1 MRTSNVSYLVK
12 KGISSVWK
20 NFIMS
25 FASFSIMMVCLLQI
39 SCAVLLMMNLDIVM
53 GNIEETNEIVIFVK
67 EGATKEELEHI
78 NQVLLNNSNLA
89 DIVYYP
95 KESALEDFRQDMGEY
110 AELLD
115 LLEDNPM
122 PETYR
127 VRVNELS
134 KIHTVVDAIESI
146 DGVEQAKAPYE
157 FAGVLVNIRNTFSI
171 IMLALLVAMVAV
183 SIIIVTN
190 SIKSS
195 VFTRRNE
202 ISIMKY
208 VGATNSFIKWPFFV
222 EGTFIGILA
231 GAAAWGGTWAICD
244 SVYSLF
250 TADISLWT
258 MFGFY
263 GMIPFGD
270 IMWYV
275 LAANCAAGALLGALG
290 TVISTNK
297 YLRV

>member
-115 LLEDNPM
+115 YLESNPM
-122 PETYR
+122 PDTFLMR
-127 VRVNELS
+127 VVNLEQ
-134 KIHTVVDAIESI
+134 IRATVAAVSGI
-146 DGVEQAKAPYE
+146 DGVEKVEASSE
-157 FAGVLVNIRNTFSI
+157 FATALVNIRST
-171 IMLALLVAMVAV
+171 V
-183 SIIIVTN
+183 SIIIVGVLVVLVVV
-190 SIKSS
+190 SIVIVSNTIRTS
-195 VFTRRNE
+195 VFSRRTE
-202 ISIMKY
+202 ITIMKY
-208 VGATNSFIKWPFFV
+208 VGATDGFIKLPFFV
-222 EGTFIGILA
+222 EGCFVGIAA
-231 GAAAWGGTWAICD
+231 GAAAWGLTWLVYD
-244 SVYSLF
+244 SIFELF
-250 TADISLWT
+250 ASNDKLQ
-258 MFGFY
+258 MFGLFNL
-263 GMIPFGD
+263 IPFDNVKWILLGACC
-270 IMWYV
+270 
-275 LAANCAAGALLGALG
+275 LAGALVAAVG
-290 TVISTNK
+290 TLISMGK
-297 YLRV
+297 YLKV

>member
-115 LLEDNPM
+115 YLESNPM
-122 PETYR
+122 PDTFLMR
-127 VRVNELS
+127 VVNLEE
-134 KIHTVVDAIESI
+134 IRATVAAVSGI
-146 DGVEQAKAPYE
+146 DGVEKVEASSE
-157 FAGVLVNIRNTFSI
+157 FATALVNIRSTI
-171 IMLALLVAMVAV
+171 
-183 SIIIVTN
+183 SIIIVGVLVVLVIV
-190 SIKSS
+190 SIVIVSNTIRTS
-195 VFTRRNE
+195 VFSRRTE
-202 ISIMKY
+202 ITIMKY
-208 VGATNSFIKWPFFV
+208 VGATDGFIKLPFFV
-222 EGTFIGILA
+222 EGCFVGIAA
-231 GAAAWGGTWAICD
+231 GAAAWGLTWLVYD
-244 SVYSLF
+244 SIFELF
-250 TADISLWT
+250 VSNDKLQ
-258 MFGFY
+258 MFGLFNL
-263 GMIPFGD
+263 IPFDNVKWILLGACC
-270 IMWYV
+270 
-275 LAANCAAGALLGALG
+275 LAGALVAAVG
-290 TVISTNK
+290 TLISMGK
-297 YLRV
+297 YLKV

>member
-95 KESALEDFRQDMGEY
+95 KESALEDFRNDMGEY

-115 LLEDNPM
+115 YLESNPM
-122 PETYR
+122 PDTFLMR
-127 VRVNELS
+127 VVNLEQ
-134 KIHTVVDAIESI
+134 IRATVAAVSGI
-146 DGVEQAKAPYE
+146 DGVEKVEASSE
-157 FAGVLVNIRNTFSI
+157 FATALVNIRSTI
-171 IMLALLVAMVAV
+171 
-183 SIIIVTN
+183 SIIIVGVLVVLVIV
-190 SIKSS
+190 SIVIVSNTIRTS
-195 VFTRRNE
+195 VFSRRTE
-202 ISIMKY
+202 ITIMKY
-208 VGATNSFIKWPFFV
+208 VGATDGFIKLPFFV
-222 EGTFIGILA
+222 EGCFVGIAA
-231 GAAAWGGTWAICD
+231 GAAAWGLTWLVYD
-244 SVYSLF
+244 SIFELF
-250 TADISLWT
+250 VSNDKLQ
-258 MFGFY
+258 MFGLFNL
-263 GMIPFGD
+263 IPFDNVKWILLGACC
-270 IMWYV
+270 
-275 LAANCAAGALLGALG
+275 LAGALVAAVG
-290 TVISTNK
+290 TLISMGK
-297 YLRV
+297 YLKV

>member
-95 KESALEDFRQDMGEY
+95 KESALEDFRNDMGEY

-115 LLEDNPM
+115 YLESNPM
-122 PETYR
+122 PDTFLMR
-127 VRVNELS
+127 VVNLEQ
-134 KIHTVVDAIESI
+134 IRATVAAVSGI
-146 DGVEQAKAPYE
+146 DGVEKVEASAPSARAFLME
-157 FAGVLVNIRNTFSI
+157 VLSAA
-171 IMLALLVAMVAV
+171 LALL
-183 SIIIVTN
+183 
-190 SIKSS
+190 
-195 VFTRRNE
+195 FC
-202 ISIMKY
+202 
-208 VGATNSFIKWPFFV
+208 SFF
-222 EGTFIGILA
+222 A
-231 GAAAWGGTWAICD
+231 
-244 SVYSLF
+244 
-250 TADISLWT
+250 
-258 MFGFY
+258 
-263 GMIPFGD
+263 
-270 IMWYV
+270 
-275 LAANCAAGALLGALG
+275 
-290 TVISTNK
+290 
-297 YLRV
+297 